1 MTNNIN
7 SIVVGAGR
15 LGSNIAKHLY
25 KENNNVLLIDKDKV
39 KAANVIDYA
48 GFLEIG
54 DATDLLFL
62 EENGI
67 NEVKRAV
74 FVTDDDSTNIFL
86 GDVACYL
93 YNIEEIYIRLKDSR
107 KRKIVNPRI
116 RCICPFDLSL
126 DDFAEQMK
134 EESLG

>member
-1 MTNNIN
+1 MSNNIN

-25 KENNNVLLIDKDKV
+25 KQNLNVLLVDKNKT
-39 KAANVIDYA
+39 KAANVVDYG
-48 GFLEIG
+48 GFLEVG
-54 DATDLLFL
+54 DATDLTFL

-86 GDVACYL
+86 GDIACYL

-116 RCICPFDLSL
+116 RCIAPFDLSL
-126 DDFAEQMK
+126 DDFAKQMK
-134 EESLG
+134 EEG